1 MSSIMMSKAVAVRA
15 TTARASSF
23 NGSKCVVRAS
33 APGAKASLRV
43 RCEATEPKVSPAE
56 PVVTPAEPVVTPA
69 EPAVTPA
76 EPMVSAAADAD
87 SKAAQFD
94 PLDGTVQ
101 YGAPLGDTDILSNV
115 MSIFK
120 GGNASEILNG
130 RAAMVGFTAALL
142 VELSKQ
148 ESLFN
153 QMWNVRDVGIRTLL
167 LPKLGFFLIPVTV
180 IGVLAASF
188 APSLRG
194 KKENGLNVPA
204 EPYGPFT
211 PSAETINGRAAMIGL
226 VALLAVESSTGS
238 ALF

>member
-1 MSSIMMSKAVAVRA
+1 MSAIMMSKAVAVRA

-56 PVVTPAEPVVTPA
+56 PVVTPAEPT
-69 EPAVTPA
+69 VTPA

-87 SKAAQFD
+87 PKAAQFD

-142 VELSKQ
+142 VELSNQ